1 MATSIANV
9 SRQAIAGVPPA
20 APPAPAQFATKEAFL
35 QLLITQ
41 IKHQDPLNPADGV
54 QFLTELTQ
62 FSSLEQML
70 AMRQELEAIRK
81 AMVQA
86 APAASSE

>member
-1 MATSIANV
+1 MATFIADV
-9 SRQAIAGVPPA
+9 SQRTIGGLPPA
-20 APPAPAQFATKEAFL
+20 TPPAPAQFATKEAFL

-81 AMVQA
+81 AVIQA
-86 APAASSE
+86 APSE